1 MRRRIRV
8 SPVVLLI
15 FVVNAPAPVVGR
27 EESTPSLVSF
37 DVLQK
42 RLGSPGLRLLD
53 ARPKAEYDE
62 GHLPG
67 AVWVDTKAV
76 RALTARPGGLGDRNA
91 WQSWIAPLGIE
102 PDMEVLIAD
111 GGRQLDAA
119 RLWWLLSYLGA
130 EKVGLI
136 DGNVALWSAQ
146 GRPVTREVPK
156 VKPASFR
163 VLFRDDRLATR
174 ADVARAL
181 EGGKV
186 QVVDARTI
194 GEYTGERKSSK
205 RGGHIPTACRLEW
218 SDLVG
223 QDGRFLAE
231 SVLRSK
237 VEGLGLKADEPV
249 ITHCQG
255 GGRASVDAFVLER
268 LGHKAAQLLPGL
280 VGLGKLRRHA
290 RRRGD
295 GPRRRTVGPVDR
307 HEASIPRQ
315 PRSRPTQ

>member
-1 MRRRIRV
+1 VRRCICA

-15 FVVNAPAPVVGR
+15 LAANVPAPAVGG
-27 EESTPSLVSF
+27 EASAPSLASF
-37 DVLQK
+37 DALQK

-53 ARPKAEYDE
+53 VRPKADYDE

-67 AVWVDTKAV
+67 AVWVDTQAV
-76 RALTARPGGLGDRNA
+76 RALTAKPGGLGDREV
-91 WQSWIAPLGIE
+91 WQSWIAPLGIG
-102 PDMEVLIAD
+102 PDTEVLIAD

-156 VKPASFR
+156 VEPASFR
-163 VLFRDDRLATR
+163 VRFRVDRLANR

-181 EGGKV
+181 EEGKAR
-186 QVVDARTI
+186 VVDARTI
-194 GEYTGERKSSK
+194 AEYTGERRSSK

-231 SVLRSK
+231 GELRSK
-237 VEGLGLKADEPV
+237 VERLGLKAGEPV

-268 LGHKAAQLLPGL
+268 LGHKARNYYQGWSDWGNADDTPVVEGTAPGTAPS
-280 VGLGKLRRHA
+280 GR
-290 RRRGD
+290 
-295 GPRRRTVGPVDR
+295 
-307 HEASIPRQ
+307 
-315 PRSRPTQ
+315 

>member
-1 MRRRIRV
+1 VRRCLCL

-15 FVVNAPAPVVGR
+15 LAANAPAPVVGG
-27 EESTPSLVSF
+27 EASAPSLASF
-37 DVLQK
+37 DALQK

-53 ARPKAEYDE
+53 VRPKADYDE
-62 GHLPG
+62 GHLRG
-67 AVWVDTKAV
+67 AVWVDSQAV
-76 RALTARPGGLGDRNA
+76 RVLTAKPGGLGDRVA
-91 WQSWIAPLGIE
+91 WQSWIAPLGIG
-102 PDMEVLIAD
+102 PDTEVLIAD

-119 RLWWLLSYLGA
+119 RLWWLLSYLGV

-156 VKPASFR
+156 VEPASFR
-163 VLFRDDRLATR
+163 VQFRHDRLANR

-181 EGGKV
+181 AGGKA

-194 GEYTGERKSSK
+194 AEYTGERRSSK

-231 SVLRSK
+231 GELRSK
-237 VEGLGLKADEPV
+237 VEGLGLKAGEPV

-255 GGRASVDAFVLER
+255 GGWASVDAFVLER
-268 LGHKAAQLLPGL
+268 LGHKARNYYLGWSDWGNADDTPVVEGTAPGTAPS
-280 VGLGKLRRHA
+280 GR
-290 RRRGD
+290 
-295 GPRRRTVGPVDR
+295 
-307 HEASIPRQ
+307 
-315 PRSRPTQ
+315 

>member
-1 MRRRIRV
+1 MRRCFCL

-15 FVVNAPAPVVGR
+15 LAANAPSPVVGG
-27 EESTPSLVSF
+27 EASAPSLASF
-37 DVLQK
+37 DALQK

-53 ARPKAEYDE
+53 VRPKADFDE
-62 GHLPG
+62 GHLRG
-67 AVWVDTKAV
+67 AVWVDTQAV
-76 RALTARPGGLGDRNA
+76 RVLTAKPGGLGDRVT
-91 WQSWIAPLGIE
+91 WQSWIAPLGIG
-102 PDMEVLIAD
+102 PDTEVLIAD

-156 VKPASFR
+156 VEPASFR
-163 VLFRDDRLATR
+163 VQFRHDRLANR

-181 EGGKV
+181 AGGKA

-194 GEYTGERKSSK
+194 SEYTGERRSSK

-231 SVLRSK
+231 DELRSK
-237 VEGLGLKADEPV
+237 VERLGLKAGEPV

-268 LGHKAAQLLPGL
+268 LGHKACNYYLGWSDWGNADDTPVVEGTAPGAAPS
-280 VGLGKLRRHA
+280 GR
-290 RRRGD
+290 
-295 GPRRRTVGPVDR
+295 
-307 HEASIPRQ
+307 
-315 PRSRPTQ
+315 

>member
-1 MRRRIRV
+1 VRRCFRA

-15 FVVNAPAPVVGR
+15 LAANAPAPVVGG
-27 EESTPSLVSF
+27 EASAPSLASF
-37 DVLQK
+37 DALQK
-42 RLGSPGLRLLD
+42 TLGSPWLRLLD
-53 ARPKAEYDE
+53 VRPKADYDE

-67 AVWVDTKAV
+67 AVLVDTQAV
-76 RALTARPGGLGDRNA
+76 RTLTAKPGGLGDREA
-91 WQSWIAPLGIE
+91 WQSWIAPLGIA
-102 PDMEVLIAD
+102 PDTEVLIAD

-156 VKPASFR
+156 VEPASFR
-163 VLFRDDRLATR
+163 VRFRDDRLANR

-181 EGGKV
+181 EGGKAR
-186 QVVDARTI
+186 VVDARTI
-194 GEYTGERKSSK
+194 AEYTGERRSSK

-231 SVLRSK
+231 GELRSRL
-237 VEGLGLKADEPV
+237 ERLGLKAGEPV

-268 LGHKAAQLLPGL
+268 LGHKARNYYLGWSDWGNADDTPVVEGTAPGTAPS
-280 VGLGKLRRHA
+280 GR
-290 RRRGD
+290 
-295 GPRRRTVGPVDR
+295 
-307 HEASIPRQ
+307 
-315 PRSRPTQ
+315 